1 MSRNA
6 ARMAVPQYAVGPKQQ
21 ALDFADFVMIGEKL
35 RHVPLK
41 RKVDAHADTIELL
54 GKEDGPSPSKRRRT
68 ALGSDLETTR
78 EQYFRREN
86 VVLAQKNSTLEERL
100 DELRSMRV
108 KPMND
113 MDKKHEEFTRRHT
126 AIVTKLKKKKRNMAR
141 RMQRQLEKER
151 ETTNAVIER
160 LKYTSK
166 KFMSAYAAA
175 EEYHREVISLDD
187 LLR

>member
-68 ALGSDLETTR
+68 ALGSDLEATR
-78 EQYFRREN
+78 EQYLGGRMWCWHRKIQPSKSA
-86 VVLAQKNSTLEERL
+86 L
-100 DELRSMRV
+100 
-108 KPMND
+108 MNF
-113 MDKKHEEFTRRHT
+113 EACE
-126 AIVTKLKKKKRNMAR
+126 
-141 RMQRQLEKER
+141 
-151 ETTNAVIER
+151 
-160 LKYTSK
+160 
-166 KFMSAYAAA
+166 
-175 EEYHREVISLDD
+175 
-187 LLR
+187 